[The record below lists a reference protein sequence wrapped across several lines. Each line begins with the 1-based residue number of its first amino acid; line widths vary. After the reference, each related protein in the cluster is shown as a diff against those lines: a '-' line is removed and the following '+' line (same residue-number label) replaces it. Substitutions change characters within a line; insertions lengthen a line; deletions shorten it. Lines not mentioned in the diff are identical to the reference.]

1 MNESEREE
9 SQHRTEAG
17 DVDAKKE
24 EALIGTVHM
33 GYKKTVILC
42 MTEECAC
49 VCKQLEDIRRNRGRS
64 GDIKPVCRG

>member
-1 MNESEREE
+1 MNESEKEE

-33 GYKKTVILC
+33 GYKKTVIS
-42 MTEECAC
+42 CA
-49 VCKQLEDIRRNRGRS
+49 VHA
-64 GDIKPVCRG
+64 